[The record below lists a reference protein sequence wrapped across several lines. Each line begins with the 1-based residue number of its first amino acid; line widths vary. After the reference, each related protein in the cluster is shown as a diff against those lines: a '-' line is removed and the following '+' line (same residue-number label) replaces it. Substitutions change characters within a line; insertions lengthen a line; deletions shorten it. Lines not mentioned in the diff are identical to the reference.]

1 MITKIVKGIETGN
14 EVGLV
19 TVIETVTESVRRTE
33 GIVTRTEKESVRRRE
48 NERKRR
54 RRSENV
60 RRRGK
65 ERRNEKK
72 KKSERRKE
80 SVKEKGRKSG
90 SEETRR
96 IAIDLHLN
104 PPEDQLHHP
113 LKVNINQKRRMHTT
127 TDVLHRLQSLK
138 TKRSRIHPQK

>member
-1 MITKIVKGIETGN
+1 MITKTVKGIETGN
-14 EVGLV
+14 EAGLV

-54 RRSENV
+54 RGNV
-60 RRRGK
+60 KGK
-65 ERRNEKK
+65 ERRNEKE

-80 SVKEKGRKSG
+80 NVKGRERRSG

-96 IAIDLHLN
+96 IATDLRLN

-113 LKVNINQKRRMHTT
+113 LKVTINQKQRTNTT
-127 TDVLHRLQSLK
+127 TDALHHLQSLK